1 MPSRGDDMSL
11 DKAIE
16 HKKERRKPYRGAKA
30 IDCTCRNHG
39 SCDYCK
45 YSRLHNNMVRQNV
58 MDSKLDEYEKGEMED
73 EVTDCN

>member
-1 MPSRGDDMSL
+1 MSL

-16 HKKERRKPYRGAKA
+16 HKKERRKPYYGAKA

-39 SCDYCK
+39 SCDWCRDG
-45 YSRLHNNMVRQNV
+45 RLHKNMIRQDIV
-58 MDSKLDEYEKGEMED
+58 DQKLDEYEKGECED